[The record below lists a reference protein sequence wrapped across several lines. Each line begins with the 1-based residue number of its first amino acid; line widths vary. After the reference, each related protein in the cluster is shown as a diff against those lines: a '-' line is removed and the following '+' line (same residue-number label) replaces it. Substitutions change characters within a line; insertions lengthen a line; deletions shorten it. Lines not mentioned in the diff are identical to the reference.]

1 MMPSTSFPE
10 VRSLQSSRQ
19 FEASNLCE
27 HAPMSIRAYAPA
39 CIGNFAAG
47 FDLMG
52 AALAPLDGSL
62 WGDVVRA
69 WPAPSATPAS
79 LEVSGPF
86 GAQMPADPWQNLVL
100 RTYLLFRAAVEARGG
115 VCPPLAFHLEKNLPR
130 CSGLGSSA
138 SSVAATL
145 VACQHL
151 VAEPLPQPALF
162 EVAGR
167 AEGFVSGSVHLDNV
181 VPILLGGL
189 QLLVP
194 GRGET
199 PEARALPWPA
209 DLIVVVLAPAFEVAT
224 VNSRQVLPR
233 SFTMAETLA
242 FAENLTGFVHAVD
255 VGDRELLGRCLRDV
269 LTEPHR
275 AGLVPGFR
283 AAQAVALAEGAFGC
297 GLSGSGP
304 AIFAVARSAE
314 HGAVVG
320 EGMRRALAAA
330 GLASTVRLCGLDPL
344 GARVL

>member
-1 MMPSTSFPE
+1 MEHCKARAKLVVPRRPE
-10 VRSLQSSRQ
+10 D
-19 FEASNLCE
+19 LCE
-27 HAPMSIRAYAPA
+27 DARMSVRAYAPA

-62 WGDVVRA
+62 WGDVVEA
-69 WPAPSATPAS
+69 WPLPSTSSAT

-86 GAQMPADPWQNLVL
+86 GAQMPEDPWQNLVL
-100 RTYLLFRAAVEARGG
+100 RTYLLFRAAVEGRGG
-115 VCPPLAFHLEKNLPR
+115 VCPALAFHLEKNLPR

-145 VACQHL
+145 VACQQL
-151 VAEPLPQPALF
+151 VAEPLPQPELF

-167 AEGFVSGSVHLDNV
+167 AEGFVSGSIHLDNV

-194 GRGET
+194 GRGKT
-199 PEARALPWPA
+199 PEARALPWPE
-209 DLIVVVLAPAFEVAT
+209 DLIVVVVAPVFEVAT

-233 SFTMAETLA
+233 SFKMAETLA
-242 FAENLTGFVHAVD
+242 FACNLTGFVHAVD

-283 AAQAVALAEGAFGC
+283 AAQAAALAAGALGC

-304 AIFAVARSAE
+304 AIFAVALSAE
-314 HGAVVG
+314 QAAGVG
-320 EGMRRALAAA
+320 EGMRRALAEA
-330 GLASTVRLCGLDPL
+330 GLAATVRLCGLDRQ
-344 GARVL
+344 GARVLP